1 MKEEIENFLYEVAKS
16 LKIIRLIKHIK
27 FLQLKPWVLKAEKR
41 IS

>member
-16 LKIIRLIKHIK
+16 LKIIWLIKHIK